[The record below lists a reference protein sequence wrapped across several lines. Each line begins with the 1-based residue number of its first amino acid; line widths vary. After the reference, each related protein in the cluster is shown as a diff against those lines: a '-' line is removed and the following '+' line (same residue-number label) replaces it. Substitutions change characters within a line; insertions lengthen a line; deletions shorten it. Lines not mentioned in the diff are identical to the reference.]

1 MMRQEGSLIRVEG
14 AMCGQ
19 QPFYEPLAFALLED
33 IRAFFQQP
41 ENELEYQEWL
51 KDPEKVRQKWKQ
63 EQARRACDA

>member
-1 MMRQEGSLIRVEG
+1 MGRHESALRVEG
-14 AMCGQ
+14 AMCDQ

-41 ENELEYQEWL
+41 ENEQEYQEWL
-51 KDPEKVRQKWKQ
+51 KYPEKVRKKWKQ